1 MTVIQYKTPATDEL
15 VQWVQSDLEDREPIV
30 PLVEMDEELFLF
42 PKVDILENKEHFVLR
57 AELPGFDKKDLD
69 VVVENNVLTLKAER
83 RPESGQ
89 KFHYRERPMGSFTR
103 RFQLSNRIGTK
114 GIRAVYRDGI
124 LSVYLP
130 KMNQQKE
137 IKIQ

>member
-15 VQWVQSDLEDREPIV
+15 VQWVQSDLEDHEPIV